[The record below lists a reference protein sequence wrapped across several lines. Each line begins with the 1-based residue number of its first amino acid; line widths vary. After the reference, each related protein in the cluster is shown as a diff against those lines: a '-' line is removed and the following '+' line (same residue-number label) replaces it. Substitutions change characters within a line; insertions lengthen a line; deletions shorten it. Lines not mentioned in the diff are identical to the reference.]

1 MKKMYK
7 LVVVTDQYAGDFE
20 HEMYKSCIKGD
31 QKYQISPYKS
41 MIDNAVM
48 VFYENKP
55 SKRKIENILIRL
67 NKWSMERGINV
78 REVIL
83 LDNAKNVLEKY
94 V

>member
-1 MKKMYK
+1 
-7 LVVVTDQYAGDFE
+7 
-20 HEMYKSCIKGD
+20 MYKSCIKGD

-67 NKWSMERGINV
+67 NKWSMESGINV
-78 REVIL
+78 REVLL